1 MKGFSGFGNSPAKQ
15 TIKMGSHGD
24 IHKTDKVKQENKT
37 KQKNSGPQDTK
48 ENREIMKR
56 LVKERNEPRKITYP
70 EVPKGQE
77 EFREV
82 KYVKVKS
89 PAKQEG
95 PIPKK
100 NIKLQKGEMEGTW
113 LYEGKDKSERII
125 DLEERA
131 GFLTDNDI
139 PDLEGSKDP
148 KDIARLKQLK
158 KTAKKLQ
165 HEAAI
170 LRNRKPNKK

>member
-1 MKGFSGFGNSPAKQ
+1 MAFKMKGFSGFKSSPAKQ
-15 TIKMGSHGD
+15 TIKIGSHGD
-24 IHKTDKVKQENKT
+24 IHKTDRVKQE
-37 KQKNSGPQDTK
+37 NSGPQDTK

-89 PAKQEG
+89 PAKQQG
-95 PIPKK
+95 PTPEK
-100 NIKLQKGEMEGTW
+100 NPDLMKGEMEGTHV
-113 LYEGKDKSERII
+113 YKGKNIRERII
-125 DLEERA
+125 DLEDRA
-131 GFLTDNDI
+131 EYAMQDAENS
-139 PDLEGSKDP
+139 EGEE
-148 KDIARLKQLK
+148 K
-158 KTAKKLQ
+158 KKHLANMKKLQ
-165 HEAAI
+165 HEANI

>member
-1 MKGFSGFGNSPAKQ
+1 MAFKMKGFGGFGNSPAKQ

-24 IHKTDKVKQENKT
+24 IHKTDKVKQ
-37 KQKNSGPQDTK
+37 KNSELQDTK

-82 KYVKVKS
+82 KYVKVES

-95 PIPKK
+95 PTPEK
-100 NIKLQKGEMEGTW
+100 NPDLMKGEMEGTYV
-113 LYEGKDKSERII
+113 YEGKDNRERII

-148 KDIARLKQLK
+148 KDIKRVKQLK
-158 KTAKKLQ
+158 ATVKKLQ
-165 HEAAI
+165 QEADI